1 MSISRRKVNRRGK
14 TRGGNNSNNSNRS
27 LYGFSS
33 GKDIDSNFVKR
44 SYKSTLRKS
53 TNKSIKSIAF
63 EYRDLMKNALDAN
76 QRTIDSLNK
85 RITNIRVPNEKYNQM
100 KNNLIEIVDDFQKMQ
115 KGMIDAYLGTQPYS
129 LDSKKPFKDNKDYLE
144 ALERVPQYQCQFKTE
159 LNDKIKSLLENIN
172 KKNNKLTLKKM
183 LSKKPAKLKRTL
195 SQINVLK

>member
-1 MSISRRKVNRRGK
+1 
-14 TRGGNNSNNSNRS
+14 
-27 LYGFSS
+27 
-33 GKDIDSNFVKR
+33 
-44 SYKSTLRKS
+44 
-53 TNKSIKSIAF
+53 
-63 EYRDLMKNALDAN
+63 MKNALDAN

-115 KGMIDAYLGTQPYS
+115 KGMIDAYLGIQPYS